1 MILATAALVAVAQG
15 GAADSLASRVGRLAD
30 AYLAA
35 YFERHPDEAT
45 LDGVTNARH
54 DRLPDNSPTARAAW
68 RRRED
73 AWLAELGRIDAAPLA
88 GRAEGIAYGIMRDAL
103 EGSVATRVCRFE
115 LWNVSHTGTAWLP
128 AVTALAALQPVGT
141 EEARRQA
148 LARWRAVPA
157 YVARETANHREGLR
171 SGYAAPQGPVRML
184 LTQLDTVLAT
194 PLERAP
200 LFAPARRDSTPAFR
214 AALAAIIE
222 QEIVPAMRRYRA
234 FVATEY
240 LPRART
246 AIGVSANP
254 RGDACYRG
262 TIRETTGLAL
272 SPDSVHRLGIA
283 TVADLEAE
291 MKAIALR
298 SFGTAEVAPLLDRLR
313 TDTAFTFHTR
323 DEMLVQARAAL
334 ERARTASGRWFGR
347 SPRAPVV
354 VEPYPAFEERQS
366 VGEWNPPA
374 EDGSRPG
381 IYFLSTYDPTHKA
394 RADLE
399 ALSFHE
405 TIPGHHQQGALALER
420 GDSIPAIA
428 RYFWSPGFG
437 EGWAEYA
444 EQLADE
450 MGLYSSDTARLG
462 AIADITLSAALLVVD
477 TGINAF
483 GWTRERAI
491 AYILEHTRVPR
502 LRAEVGV
509 DRYPMRPAQGLS
521 YALGRLEIRRLRAQ
535 AEQALGARFD
545 IKAFHDRML
554 ADGAVPLP
562 VLRATMERW
571 IAGQTQAQTRGRA
584 RARDLG
590 VPFDGT
596 PGPLNAI
603 TDVAGVEVGQTT
615 LVSGSGKLVVGQ
627 GPVRTGVTAI
637 LPRGKASG
645 DPVFAGWFTL
655 NGNGEMTGT
664 TWVEESG
671 FLGGPVMITNTH
683 SVGVVR
689 DAVIEWLVKSG
700 REFDWSL
707 PVVAETWDGSLN
719 DINGFH
725 VKREHV
731 VTALDSA
738 RGGPVAEGNVGG
750 GTGMICHGFKGGIGT
765 ASRKLAPE
773 AGGYTLGVLVQ
784 CNYGRR
790 AQLRIAG
797 VPVGREIPD
806 LTPCYA
812 TSGPLPSGG
821 RARCADRGSP
831 GDAALP
837 EQGSI
842 IIVVATDAP
851 LLPHQLKRV
860 AKRAALG
867 VGRMGGIGGNSSGDI
882 FVAFSTANPGAAAA
896 VPGKTVSLTMLPNEA
911 SDGIYDATIQATE
924 EAIVNALVAAETMTG
939 ANDLRVFALP
949 HDRLRQALVKYNRCC
964 GTPSR

>member
-1 MILATAALVAVAQG
+1 MILAAAVAVMLLQG
-15 GAADSLASRVGRLAD
+15 SDSRVRQLSD
-30 AYLAA
+30 AYLSA

-54 DRLPDNSPTARAAW
+54 DRLPDNSPSATARW
-68 RRRED
+68 WRRED
-73 AWLAELGRIDAAPLA
+73 AWLAELQRIDPAPLA
-88 GRAEGIAYGIMRDAL
+88 GRPEGIAYDIMRDAL
-103 EGSVATRVCRFE
+103 EGSAGIRLCRFE
-115 LWNVSHTGTAWLP
+115 LWSVSHSGDSWLSV
-128 AVTALAALQPVGT
+128 VTSLAALQGVGT
-141 EEARRQA
+141 EDARRQA
-148 LARWRAVPA
+148 LTRWRAVPRYIA
-157 YVARETANHREGLR
+157 IETANHREGLR
-171 SGYAAPQGPVRML
+171 RGYTAPQGPVRTLMS
-184 LTQLDTVLAT
+184 QLDTLLAT
-194 PLERAP
+194 PLERSP
-200 LFAPARRDSTPAFR
+200 LFDPARRDSTPAFR
-214 AALAAIIE
+214 AELARVIE
-222 QEIVPAMRRYRA
+222 GEILPAMRRYRA
-234 FVATEY
+234 FLAGEY
-240 LPRART
+240 LARARS
-246 AIGVSANP
+246 AIAVSANP
-254 RGDACYRG
+254 HGAECYRA
-262 TIRETTGLAL
+262 TIRATTGLAL

-283 TVADLEAE
+283 TVAALEGE
-291 MKAIALR
+291 MRAIAVR
-298 SFGTAEVAPLLDRLR
+298 SFGAANVAQLLDRLR
-313 TDTAFTFHTR
+313 MDTAYTFHTR
-323 DEMLVQARAAL
+323 DEMLAQARGAV
-334 ERARTASGRWFGR
+334 ERARAASGRWFGR
-347 SPRAPVV
+347 LPRAAIV
-354 VEPYPAFEERQS
+354 VEPYPAFSERQS

-399 ALSFHE
+399 ALTFHE
-405 TIPGHHQQGALALER
+405 TIPGHHQQGAIALER
-420 GDSIPAIA
+420 GDAIPAIA

-450 MGLYSSDTARLG
+450 MGLYSSDTARFG
-462 AIADITLSAALLVVD
+462 AIADITLSATLLVVD

-483 GWTRERAI
+483 GWTREQAI
-491 AYILEHTRVPR
+491 AYIREHTRVPR

-521 YALGRLEIRRLRAQ
+521 YGLGRLEIRRLRAL
-535 AEQALGARFD
+535 AEQALGPRFD
-545 IKAFHDRML
+545 IRAFHDRVL
-554 ADGAVPLP
+554 ANGAVPLP
-562 VLRATMERW
+562 VLRAEIERW
-571 IAGQTQAQTRGRA
+571 IAALPESP

-590 VPFDGT
+590 VPFDGS

-671 FLGGPVMITNTH
+671 LLGGPVMITNTH

-700 REFDWSL
+700 RQFDWSL

-731 VTALDSA
+731 FAALDSA
-738 RGGPVAEGNVGG
+738 RGGPVREGNVGG

-773 AGGYTLGVLVQ
+773 AGGYTVGVLVQ

-790 AQLRIAG
+790 PQLRIAG

-806 LTPCYA
+806 LLPCYD
-812 TSGPLPSGG
+812 TSGAPPARAG
-821 RARCADRGSP
+821 RARCADRSP
-831 GDAALP
+831 SGGAPAPP

-867 VGRMGGIGGNSSGDI
+867 IGRMGGIGGNSSGDI
-882 FVAFSTANPGAAAA
+882 FIAFSTANAGGGGADKP
-896 VPGKTVSLTMLPNEA
+896 VTLTMLPNER
-911 SDGIYDATIQATE
+911 SDAIYEATIQATE